1 MSTAPAVSAETARH
15 DVKLTVHR
23 STDQIGGNCIEIC
36 AGDHRLIL
44 DVGRPL
50 DAPGD
55 ATGLLPQTMDLES
68 PASVLISHPHQDH
81 YGLLEEIP
89 DHWAVYSGD
98 ATEKLIRLTA
108 SITGKTLDRSFRH
121 WRSGEPLAI
130 GPFIITPFL
139 TDHSAF
145 DAFMLLIDVAGR
157 RILYS
162 GDFRAHGRKS
172 ALVERFIANPPPG
185 IDVLLMEGTN
195 LGSDKST
202 TSESELEDAFVP
214 FFRETPGRVFV
225 AWSAQNVD
233 RTVTLYRAAK
243 RADRTLVVDLYTAEV
258 LELLADH
265 GRLPR
270 AGMENVKVVIT
281 SAMARMYKR
290 KGMSGFVDRMATGG
304 RGISARAL
312 NGTTDRWVIMLR
324 ESLMRDYARSGVVP
338 TSDDAW
344 CWSMWKGY
352 LGSLGAPLV
361 DWLAAA
367 RPVHLH
373 TSGHASPAD
382 LRRFAEAMQATRL
395 VPIHSFTWDSD
406 GSDFPAM
413 CRLRDGEPLLLQ
425 GERGEARSVTP

>member
-1 MSTAPAVSAETARH
+1 MNAAFAVGPEIASDE
-15 DVKLTVHR
+15 VKLTVHR
-23 STDQIGGNCIEIC
+23 SADQIGGNCIEIC

-44 DVGRPL
+44 DVGLPL
-50 DAPGD
+50 DAPKD
-55 ATGLLPQTMDLES
+55 AIGLLPKTLDRDL
-68 PASVLISHPHQDH
+68 PASILISHPHQDH
-81 YGLLEEIP
+81 YGLLDETPE
-89 DHWAVYSGD
+89 HWAVYSGE

-108 SITGKTLDRSFRH
+108 SLTGKTLDRTFQH

-130 GPFIITPFL
+130 GPFIITPCL

-145 DAFMLLIDVAGR
+145 DAFMLLIDVAGK

-172 ALVERFIANPPPG
+172 KLVERLIANPPLG

-202 TSESELEDAFVP
+202 MSEADLEDAFVP
-214 FFRETPGRVFV
+214 FFSETPGRVFV

-243 RADRTLVVDLYTAEV
+243 RAGRTLVVDLYTAEV

-270 AGMENVKVVIT
+270 AGMENIKVVIT
-281 SAMARMYKR
+281 AAMARMYKR
-290 KGMSGFVDRMATGG
+290 KGMSEFVDRMATGG
-304 RGISARAL
+304 RGISARSL
-312 NGTTDRWVIMLR
+312 NAKADRWVIMLR
-324 ESLMRDYARSGVVP
+324 ESLMRDYAKCGVVP
-338 TSDDAW
+338 TGEDAW
-344 CWSMWKGY
+344 CWSMWRGY
-352 LGSLGAPLV
+352 LASLGAPLV
-361 DWLAAA
+361 EWLATAK
-367 RPVHLH
+367 PIHLH

-382 LRRFAEAMQATRL
+382 LLRFAEAMQAKRM

-406 GSDFPAM
+406 GDGFPSM
-413 CRLRDGEPLLLQ
+413 CRLRDGEPLLL
-425 GERGEARSVTP
+425 